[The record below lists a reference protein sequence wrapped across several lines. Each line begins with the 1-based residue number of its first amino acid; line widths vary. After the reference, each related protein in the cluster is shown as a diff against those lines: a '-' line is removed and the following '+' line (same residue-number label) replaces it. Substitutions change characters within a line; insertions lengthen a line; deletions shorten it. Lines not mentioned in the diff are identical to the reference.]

1 MDERWRRDSKDEINW
16 VFKVSETGRWKGL
29 REGQDGNL
37 DRPMVFLSCG
47 WATIFLKL
55 SNPLAF
61 DDNQGPERRNIS
73 SAFDL
78 GSMHTVSVMMTM
90 MMIDFHICAVT
101 VHEAREMW
109 VGTTPSRWY

>member
-1 MDERWRRDSKDEINW
+1 MEGTK
-16 VFKVSETGRWKGL
+16 
-29 REGQDGNL
+29 EGQDGNL

-47 WATIFLKL
+47 WVTIFLKL

-78 GSMHTVSVMMTM
+78 GSMQ
-90 MMIDFHICAVT
+90 CL
-101 VHEAREMW
+101 W
-109 VGTTPSRWY
+109 